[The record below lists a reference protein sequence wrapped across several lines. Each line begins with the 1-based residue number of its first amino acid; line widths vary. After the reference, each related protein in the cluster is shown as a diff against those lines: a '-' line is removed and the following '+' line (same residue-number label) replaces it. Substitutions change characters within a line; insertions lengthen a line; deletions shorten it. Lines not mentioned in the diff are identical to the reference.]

1 MEGGN
6 RARMHMQA
14 PETAKLID
22 TPLAAFHEQAGAKM
36 GAWFGCALPDDFG
49 DWQREYWFAH
59 KSVALIDK
67 NYRCYLSFTG
77 RDRVRYLNAILTNN
91 IKDLPPG
98 HGNVSLLLNPQGRI
112 LAELETYALPE
123 GLFCVSYAMI
133 REHLI
138 ETLDKYIIMDDV
150 ALTDD
155 TQRFGTLA
163 LDGPAAARI
172 VSELTG
178 VDLHSLAELARQDT
192 RAGTI
197 PSTVIRRSPGKF
209 AGAEFLVERIH
220 LEALWQALQEKTKA
234 AAGGP
239 VGYSALSALRLEQ
252 GIPWFSYDFG
262 ERQIPHE
269 AALENSHISYTKG
282 CYTGQEIVERVR
294 SRGQVNRRRVGLR
307 FTGGAVPAPGDI
319 LTSDGK
325 EAGFVTRAAF
335 APALSS
341 AIGMGYVRKDNN
353 SPGNALEWQGGTATV
368 TTFPADV

>member
-1 MEGGN
+1 
-6 RARMHMQA
+6 
-14 PETAKLID
+14 
-22 TPLAAFHEQAGAKM
+22 M
-36 GAWFGCALPDDFG
+36 GAWFGCALPSDFG

-77 RDRVRYLNAILTNN
+77 PDRVRYLNAILTNN
-91 IKDLPPG
+91 IKDLLPG

-112 LAELETYALPE
+112 LAELETFALPE
-123 GLFCVSYAMI
+123 GLFCVSCAMI

-150 ALTDD
+150 TLTDD
-155 TQRFGTLA
+155 TPRFGTLA
-163 LDGPAAARI
+163 LEGPAAARI
-172 VSELTG
+172 VNELTG

-197 PSTVIRRSPGKF
+197 PCTIVRRSPGKF
-209 AGAEFLVERIH
+209 AGAEFLVERAQ
-220 LEALWQALQEKTKA
+220 LQALWETLQEKTKT

-239 VGYSALSALRLEQ
+239 IGYTALSALRLEQ
-252 GIPWFSYDFG
+252 GVPWFSYDFG
-262 ERQIPHE
+262 EKQIPHE

-307 FTGGAVPAPGDI
+307 FTGEAVPGPGEI

-341 AIGMGYVRKDNN
+341 AIGMGYVRKENN
-353 SPGNALEWQGGTATV
+353 SPGDTLEWQSGTATV
-368 TTFPADV
+368 TNFSADT